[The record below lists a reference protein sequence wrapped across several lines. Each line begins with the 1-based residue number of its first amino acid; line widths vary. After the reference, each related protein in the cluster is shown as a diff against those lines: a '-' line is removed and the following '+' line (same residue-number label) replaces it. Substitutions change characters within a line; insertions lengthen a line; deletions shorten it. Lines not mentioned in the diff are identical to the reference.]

1 MNTAVLPRL
10 LTSADV
16 ADWLSLSARQVER
29 MGRRGELPAV
39 ELPDG
44 SLVFDAEDLA
54 AWLEA
59 RKAGAP
65 AAVAACGRPLP
76 AAAG

>member
-1 MNTAVLPRL
+1 MSTAVLPRL
-10 LTSADV
+10 LTPMDVSA
-16 ADWLSLSARQVER
+16 WLSLPVRQVER

-54 AWLEA
+54 GWLRR
-59 RKAGAP
+59 RKTNGP
-65 AAVAACGRPLP
+65 ATES
-76 AAAG
+76 